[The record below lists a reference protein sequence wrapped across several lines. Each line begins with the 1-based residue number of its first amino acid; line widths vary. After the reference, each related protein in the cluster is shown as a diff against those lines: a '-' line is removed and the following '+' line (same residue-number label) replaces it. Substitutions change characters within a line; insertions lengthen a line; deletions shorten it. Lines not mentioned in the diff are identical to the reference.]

1 MRAPSPHGGP
11 GRKSPWIWNLEAQG
25 PKVKGMRWVECPRD
39 AWQGFRRPIPT
50 EEKVA
55 FLRLLLKAGFRH
67 LDLTSFV
74 SPKWVP
80 QMADAEEVLRALPP
94 PDGRTYLAIVA
105 NEKGLERALSAP
117 NLTHVGY
124 PLSLSETFQR
134 RNTNRSIGESW
145 PLVEAMVG
153 AVKGRLGLVVY
164 LSMAFGNPYG
174 DPWSAELVLEAIGRL
189 RELGVRE
196 IALADTYGVADAARI
211 GEVLEAAVG
220 CYGPEGL
227 GAHLHARPEGV
238 LAKVEAALAAGV
250 YWLEGALA
258 GVGGCPFA
266 GDELVGNL
274 PTERVLP
281 YLQARGLEVGVDLGR
296 LPELAGEAARLRA
309 LYA

>member
-1 MRAPSPHGGP
+1 MERA
-11 GRKSPWIWNLEAQG
+11 
-25 PKVKGMRWVECPRD
+25 RWVECPRD
-39 AWQGFRRPIPT
+39 AWQGFSRFIPT

-55 FLRLLLKAGFRH
+55 FLKKLLEAGFSH

-80 QMADAEEVLRALPP
+80 QMQDAEAVLRALPP
-94 PDGRTYLAIVA
+94 PEGRTYLAIVA
-105 NEKGLERALSAP
+105 NEKGLERALGAE

-124 PLSLSETFQR
+124 PFSLSETFQR
-134 RNTNRSIGESW
+134 TNTNRSIAESW
-145 PLVEAMVG
+145 PLVAEMVRQ
-153 AVKGRLGLVVY
+153 VEGRLGLVVY

-174 DPWSAELVLEAIGRL
+174 DPWSVEGVLEAIARL
-189 RELGVRE
+189 RDLGVKE
-196 IALADTYGVADAARI
+196 IALADTYGVADAERVFA
-211 GEVLEAAVG
+211 VLSRAVERF
-220 CYGPEGL
+220 GPEGL

-238 LAKVEAALAAGV
+238 LAKVEAVLRAGV
-250 YWLEGALA
+250 FWLEGALA

-281 YLQARGLEVGVDLGR
+281 FLEEKGLATGVDLSR
-296 LPELAGEAARLRA
+296 LPLLAEEAARLRL